1 MKYINTKTGAI
12 INSSCTISG
21 GHWEELVEPTVIPSL
36 DDNENGEAK
45 IAPENPA
52 TENNDNDNVE
62 DDLLNQTKPE
72 LLALA
77 EELGLGNL
85 NKLNKPEIIDQIN
98 EALNDIDDNQTEG
111 LEG

>member
-1 MKYINTKTGAI
+1 M
-12 INSSCTISG
+12 
-21 GHWEELVEPTVIPSL
+21 
-36 DDNENGEAK
+36 END
-45 IAPENPA
+45 
-52 TENNDNDNVE
+52 DNDNVE